1 MKICYP
7 SFTQA
12 NFNTRWTFLKYL
24 SFVDTDKFV
33 LAHSISDESAS
44 MNADIIGESS
54 RSAQPSSKRR
64 KVETETYDLLSD
76 FKAAATPLS
85 TADSDDTR
93 HELDENTCHC
103 LWLKLTR
110 CNFLFWKQN
119 ESAHKLPKLAS
130 VARKLL
136 AIPATS
142 RPTPSERIFSLCGLT
157 PTKRRNFRHA
167 YFSEI

>member
-1 MKICYP
+1 
-7 SFTQA
+7 
-12 NFNTRWTFLKYL
+12 
-24 SFVDTDKFV
+24 
-33 LAHSISDESAS
+33 
-44 MNADIIGESS
+44 MNADSIGESS
-54 RSAQPSSKRR
+54 RSEHPSSKRR
-64 KVETETYDLLSD
+64 KVETETCDLLSD
-76 FKAAATPLS
+76 FKTSATPLPP
-85 TADSDDTR
+85 ADNDDTR
-93 HELDENTCHC
+93 HELDKHPSLPVTETDA
-103 LWLKLTR
+103 LQ
-110 CNFLFWKQN
+110 FWKQN